1 MYQLI
6 AVGRL
11 ASLPAAAT
19 RMARQRGGAERR
31 GLGHQGGGEGVKG
44 ESLERVQLPRSR
56 ASRGRK
62 EGDAAPPTVTTTAAL
77 STRRP
82 IQKSHR
88 AASLATRVYFQ
99 GAIGCGARR
108 SAGARRF
115 APAAHRKF
123 GCERQAGRGVRPKHI
138 FFHFPRVFLPVHFVG
153 SGCKPLKPKTS
164 ASYVKA

>member
-19 RMARQRGGAERR
+19 RMARQRQRGGAERR
-31 GLGHQGGGEGVKG
+31 GLGHQGVGEGVKG

-62 EGDAAPPTVTTTAAL
+62 EGDAAPPAVTTTATL

-82 IQKSHR
+82 IQKSPR
-88 AASLATRVYFQ
+88 AASLATRVYFL
-99 GAIGCGARR
+99 GAIGSGARR

-123 GCERQAGRGVRPKHI
+123 GCERQAGRGVRPEHI
-138 FFHFPRVFLPVHFVG
+138 FSHIFLECFFQ
-153 SGCKPLKPKTS
+153 
-164 ASYVKA
+164 